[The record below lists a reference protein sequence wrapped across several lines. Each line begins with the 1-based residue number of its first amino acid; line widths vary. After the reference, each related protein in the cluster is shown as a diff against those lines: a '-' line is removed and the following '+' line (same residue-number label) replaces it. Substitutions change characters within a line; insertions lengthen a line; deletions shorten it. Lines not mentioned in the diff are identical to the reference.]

1 MLTGGR
7 VAATLGRGRARARR
21 PPSADVAGAA
31 LVEAGAVAGAAL
43 GEAVGVAGA
52 AAAVARI
59 AAGVVDGAAANSCPQ
74 RSTRYGGRCSSWE
87 L

>member
-1 MLTGGR
+1 M
-7 VAATLGRGRARARR
+7 
-21 PPSADVAGAA
+21 AGAA

-59 AAGVVDGAAANSCPQ
+59 AAGVVDGAAANSYPQ

>member
-1 MLTGGR
+1 M
-7 VAATLGRGRARARR
+7 
-21 PPSADVAGAA
+21 D
-31 LVEAGAVAGAAL
+31 VAGAAL

-59 AAGVVDGAAANSCPQ
+59 AAGVVDVAAANSCPQ
-74 RSTRYGGRCSSWE
+74 RLTRYGGRCGSWE